1 MRAMAFW
8 AGLLAAVPAGADE
21 AAVTLLPCEK
31 DRRWL
36 LLETPVPERVGAP
49 CEVADEQGR
58 PLPSQA
64 EGGVVR
70 WLVPFVPAGA
80 RPRFTLRRG
89 ASRLAQMALADAE
102 GGAVSVRAPGR
113 EVTRFL
119 PSAGTSHRK
128 PCFYP
133 LVARGVNVLRGYP
146 LEDRPGEARDHPHH
160 TGIYYAF
167 GDVSGR
173 DYWAKVPITH
183 RKILAREAG
192 PACARL
198 VVENAWGE
206 DLVETQEVRI
216 LNAGE
221 DAVLDWTITLKAGA
235 APVVL
240 GANARMAKEGSFA
253 VRLGAELSRKGDAP
267 DLMTDALGNRGE
279 KAIRAA
285 AAPWVDYSGEA
296 GGRKVGV
303 AILNHPASFRFPTTW
318 HVRAYGLFAANPWYV
333 AEVKG
338 LDRRGEQTLAPGEAV
353 VLKYRVY
360 VHGGDAAEGKVADV
374 FAGYAQADLARE

>member
-1 MRAMAFW
+1 MRAIAFW
-8 AGLLAAVPAGADE
+8 VGFLAALPAAADE
-21 AAVTLLPCEK
+21 AAVALLPSEK

-36 LLETPVPERVGAP
+36 LLEAPVPERVGVP

-64 EGGVVR
+64 DAGVVR

-89 ASRLAQMALADAE
+89 ASKLPAMALADAE
-102 GGAVSVRAPGR
+102 GGAVSVRAPDR
-113 EVTRFL
+113 EVTRFH
-119 PSAGTSHRK
+119 PSAGTTHRK

-146 LEDRPGEARDHPHH
+146 IEERPGEARDHPHH
-160 TGIYYAF
+160 SGIYHAF
-167 GDVSGR
+167 GDVNGR

-183 RKILAREAG
+183 RRILAREAG

-198 VVENAWGE
+198 VIENAWGE
-206 DLVETQEVRI
+206 DLVETQDVRV

-221 DAVLDWTITLKAGA
+221 DAVLDWTITLRAGA

-240 GANARMAKEGSFA
+240 GTSAKMAKEGSFA
-253 VRLGAELSRKGDAP
+253 VRVGSELSRKGDAP

-285 AAPWVDYSGEA
+285 AAPWVDYSAEA
-296 GGRKVGV
+296 NGKKIGV
-303 AILNHPASFRFPTTW
+303 AVMNHPSSFRYPTTW

-333 AEVKG
+333 AEARG
-338 LDRRGEQTLAPGEAV
+338 LGRRGEQTLAPGEAV

-374 FAGYAQADLARE
+374 FAGYASAEVVRE

>member
-1 MRAMAFW
+1 MRAFVFGA
-8 AGLLAAVPAGADE
+8 AILAALPAAADE
-21 AAVTLLPCEK
+21 AAVTLAPYEK

-36 LLETPVPERVGAP
+36 LMETPVSDRVGVP

-64 EGGVVR
+64 EGKVVR

-80 RPRFTLRRG
+80 RPRFVIRPG
-89 ASRLAQMALADAE
+89 ASKLPSMALVDLE
-102 GGAVSVRAPGR
+102 GGIVSVRAPDR
-113 EVTRFL
+113 EITRFY
-119 PSAGTSHRK
+119 PAAGTTHRK

-133 LVARGVNVLRGYP
+133 LVARGANVLRGFP
-146 LEDRPGEARDHPHH
+146 IEDRPGEARDHPHH
-160 TGIYYAF
+160 SGIYHAF
-167 GDVSGR
+167 GDVNGR

-183 RKILAREAG
+183 RRILAREAG

-206 DLVETQEVRI
+206 DLVEIQDVRI

-221 DAVLDWTITLKAGA
+221 DAVLDWTITLRAGA

-240 GANARMAKEGSFA
+240 GASAKMAKEGSFA
-253 VRLGAELSRKGDAP
+253 VRVGAELSRKGDAP

-279 KAIRAA
+279 KAIRQA
-285 AAPWVDYSGEA
+285 AAPWVDYSAEVNGK
-296 GGRKVGV
+296 RIGV
-303 AILNHPASFRFPTTW
+303 AVLNHPSSFRYPTTW

-333 AEVKG
+333 AEAKG
-338 LDRRGEQTLAPGEAV
+338 LDRKGEQTLGPGESV

-374 FAGYAQADLARE
+374 FAGYAHAEPARE